1 MPLSVVTRL
10 PDLPDELLVEIVNQL
25 DNESLIQLSMTCR
38 RFHLLALSVV
48 FTRAKL
54 VNTRC
59 IYLQQSPA
67 HLLCAL
73 RIALFVDHATS
84 FVIGPNYNRC
94 RLLPEV
100 RSFNRLASCMS
111 STEMFAFFMPY
122 STFAFSKAGVFDR
135 WTRKV
140 IRLFDIVLSKQCNY
154 FYVAGDMVSASFD
167 SPSTNTSSPRATL
180 LQRPIVK
187 KISGPLRNLP
197 KSAKRTIL
205 SIIPSRQGGSPH
217 ASVLRYFHA
226 LSPMLFQP
234 PFLDWTTSTLQTN
247 TQTLLEV
254 SFKTNYISPS
264 TSRGL
269 LSKLTLL
276 SLSKFQLT
284 CSRVIEQQT
293 ISFNDI
299 LNFLTRHPSI
309 VSLDLYGPAP
319 RNNHCPWNLLPALET
334 LISPPELIVW
344 LLDRKYP
351 CKQLISLNIVSEVYR
366 GLAAFDYDTFDEVLV
381 LLPLCTPSF
390 TMWKCALFPS
400 RHFLYFKFGLLFY
413 ILYSFTIL
421 FTLSEFLC

>member
-1 MPLSVVTRL
+1 
-10 PDLPDELLVEIVNQL
+10 
-25 DNESLIQLSMTCR
+25 
-38 RFHLLALSVV
+38 
-48 FTRAKL
+48 
-54 VNTRC
+54 
-59 IYLQQSPA
+59 
-67 HLLCAL
+67 
-73 RIALFVDHATS
+73 
-84 FVIGPNYNRC
+84 
-94 RLLPEV
+94 
-100 RSFNRLASCMS
+100 
-111 STEMFAFFMPY
+111 
-122 STFAFSKAGVFDR
+122 
-135 WTRKV
+135 
-140 IRLFDIVLSKQCNY
+140 
-154 FYVAGDMVSASFD
+154 
-167 SPSTNTSSPRATL
+167 
-180 LQRPIVK
+180 
-187 KISGPLRNLP
+187 
-197 KSAKRTIL
+197 
-205 SIIPSRQGGSPH
+205 
-217 ASVLRYFHA
+217 
-226 LSPMLFQP
+226 MLFQP

-247 TQTLLEV
+247 TQTLLQV

-269 LSKLTLL
+269 LSKLTLP

-319 RNNHCPWNLLPALET
+319 RNNHRPWNLLPALET